1 MAERRPVRILRED
14 VARRIA
20 AGEVIDR
27 PAAILREL
35 LDNAV
40 DSGAKSINVEIADGG
55 ISLVKVSDDGS
66 GMTRDDLEN
75 CANPHATSKI
85 IDAEDLT
92 RLSTLGFRGEAL
104 ASIAAVSTLE
114 ISSGNMKMSMSNSKP
129 RKIETAALFQDGKGT
144 CVSSKDLFSDFPARR
159 VFLKRPAPPRQL
171 PAAWQPSFYCI
182 SFQPFLSADSA
193 CACEK
198 HAQHCFILAY
208 RSPLCQ
214 QLWLY
219 WYFSVLLTNY
229 QP

>member
-35 LDNAV
+35 LDNVV

-92 RLSTLGFRGEAL
+92 RLSTLGFRG
-104 ASIAAVSTLE
+104 
-114 ISSGNMKMSMSNSKP
+114 
-129 RKIETAALFQDGKGT
+129 D
-144 CVSSKDLFSDFPARR
+144 
-159 VFLKRPAPPRQL
+159 
-171 PAAWQPSFYCI
+171 
-182 SFQPFLSADSA
+182 
-193 CACEK
+193 
-198 HAQHCFILAY
+198 
-208 RSPLCQ
+208 
-214 QLWLY
+214 
-219 WYFSVLLTNY
+219 
-229 QP
+229 